1 MSCAVSPYEKD
12 MINDSIPKSDE
23 PTNRIPS
30 SFAERI
36 ADDGVWTLD
45 TESGK
50 Y

>member
-1 MSCAVSPYEKD
+1 

-23 PTNRIPS
+23 PTNRVQG